1 MGYLTNEELI
11 KFNFKKI
18 GKNVKISDKCSIYNS
33 TNIEIGN
40 NVRIDDFCV
49 ISAGTGGIEI
59 KDFVHLSLYV
69 SIQGSGKITLGN
81 YVGCAPKVS
90 IISTS
95 DDYSGEFM
103 TNPQVASVD
112 SSFTKPYST
121 DIYIGN
127 HCIIGMNSI
136 VLPNSYIS
144 DGISIGAMS
153 MVNRKLTKHGIY
165 FGIPVKFFSDK
176 NYNYQEVEKSLLEK
190 LNLTEN

>member
-1 MGYLTNEELI
+1 MY
-11 KFNFKKI
+11 KRQ
-18 GKNVKISDKCSIYNS
+18 DKCSIYNS
-33 TNIEIGN
+33 KNIEIGN

-49 ISAGTGGIEI
+49 ISAGTGGIVI

-95 DDYSGEFM
+95 DDYNGEFM
-103 TNPQVASVD
+103 TNPQVELINPKFIKLD
-112 SSFTKPYST
+112 ST

-136 VLPNSYIS
+136 ILPNSYIS

-165 FGIPVKFFSDK
+165 FGIPVKFLKEKS
-176 NYNYQEVEKSLLEK
+176 YNYLELEK
-190 LNLTEN
+190 QFKKSI